1 MSDTSPLPAA
11 SQHFDRRYILKL
23 SCPDQMGIVAAVAS
37 FLAQQDCN
45 ILESAQ
51 FDDEGTGHFFMRT
64 VFGTGETTPNLE
76 NLTAAFDPIARRFAM
91 ECAIHN
97 QAEKPK
103 VLILVSRPG
112 HCLND
117 LLYRTTT
124 GALDM
129 EVVGVVSNHPD
140 QKPLADFYK
149 LPFHHLPITPETKR
163 AQEAQILEISDQSGA
178 ELIVLARYMQILTP
192 EMCDALAGR
201 CINIHHSF
209 LPGFKGAKP
218 YHQAH
223 IRGVK
228 LIGATAHYVTAN
240 LDEGP
245 IIEQETSRVSH
256 ANTPGDLERI
266 GSDLESVVLARAV
279 RLHIEQRVL
288 IHGDRTV
295 VFNQS

>member
-1 MSDTSPLPAA
+1 
-11 SQHFDRRYILKL
+11 
-23 SCPDQMGIVAAVAS
+23 MGIVAAVAS

-91 ECAIHN
+91 DCSIHN

-129 EVVGVVSNHPD
+129 EVVGVVSNHLD

-245 IIEQETSRVSH
+245 IIEQETNRVSH

-288 IHGDRTV
+288 VHGDRTV

>member
-1 MSDTSPLPAA
+1 MSAPSDAA
-11 SQHFDRRYILKL
+11 VSSQQFDQRFILKL

-64 VFGTGETTPNLE
+64 VFGTGQTTPGADNLR
-76 NLTAAFDPIARRFAM
+76 AAFGPVAKRFKM
-91 ECAIHN
+91 DWTLRD
-97 QAEKPK
+97 QSEKPK
-103 VLILVSRPG
+103 VLILVSKPG

-117 LLYRTTT
+117 LLYRTGT
-124 GALDM
+124 GALGM
-129 EVVGVVSNHPD
+129 EIVGIVSNHPD
-140 QKPLADFYK
+140 QKRLADFHD
-149 LPFHHLPITPETKR
+149 LPYHHLPITPETKR
-163 AQEAQILEISDQSGA
+163 EQEKQILSLIDETGA
-178 ELIVLARYMQILTP
+178 ELAVLARYMQILTP
-192 EMCDALAGR
+192 EMCADLAGR

-223 IRGVK
+223 TRGVK

-256 ANTPGDLERI
+256 ANAPEDLERI
-266 GSDLESVVLARAV
+266 GADLESLVLARAV
-279 RLHIEQRVL
+279 RAHIEDRVIL
-288 IHGDRTV
+288 HGDRTV

>member
-1 MSDTSPLPAA
+1 
-11 SQHFDRRYILKL
+11 
-23 SCPDQMGIVAAVAS
+23 MGIVAAVAS

-51 FDDEGTGHFFMRT
+51 FDDEGTGRFFMRT
-64 VFGTGETTPNLE
+64 VFGAGETTPQLE
-76 NLTAAFDPIARRFAM
+76 NLSAAFDPIVQRFGM
-91 ECAIHN
+91 ECSIHD

-103 VLILVSRPG
+103 VLILVSKPG

-117 LLYRTTT
+117 LLYRTST

-129 EVVGVVSNHPD
+129 EIVGVVSNHED
-140 QKPLADFYK
+140 QKPLAEFYN
-149 LPFHHLPITPETKR
+149 LPFHHLPITPDTKR
-163 AQEAQILEISDQSGA
+163 EQEAQILEVVEQSGA
-178 ELIVLARYMQILTP
+178 ELIVLARYMQILTS

-223 IRGVK
+223 TRGVK

-256 ANTPGDLERI
+256 ANMPDDLERI
-266 GSDLESVVLARAV
+266 GRDLESVVLARAV
-279 RLHIEQRVL
+279 RFHIEQRVL
-288 IHGDRTV
+288 IHGERTV
-295 VFNQS
+295 VFTQS

>member
-1 MSDTSPLPAA
+1 MSASSDAA
-11 SQHFDRRYILKL
+11 TPSQQFDQRYILKL

-64 VFGTGETTPNLE
+64 VFGAGQTTPGADNLR
-76 NLTAAFDPIARRFAM
+76 AAFDPVAERFKM
-91 ECAIHN
+91 EWTLRD
-97 QAEKPK
+97 QSERPK
-103 VLILVSRPG
+103 VLILVSKPG

-117 LLYRTTT
+117 LLYRTGT
-124 GALDM
+124 GALGMDI
-129 EVVGVVSNHPD
+129 VGIVSNHPD
-140 QKPLADFYK
+140 QKPLADFYG
-149 LPFHHLPITPETKR
+149 LPFHHLPISPETKR
-163 AQEAQILEISDQSGA
+163 EQEKQILSVIDETGA
-178 ELIVLARYMQILTP
+178 ELVVLARYMQILTP
-192 EMCDALAGR
+192 EMCVDLAGR

-223 IRGVK
+223 TRGVK
-228 LIGATAHYVTAN
+228 LIGATAHYVTPD

-256 ANTPGDLERI
+256 ANAPEDLERI
-266 GSDLESVVLARAV
+266 GADLESLVLARAV
-279 RLHIEQRVL
+279 RAHVEDRVIL
-288 IHGDRTV
+288 HGDRSV
-295 VFNQS
+295 VFGQS

>member
-1 MSDTSPLPAA
+1 MSDPASDA
-11 SQHFDRRYILKL
+11 SQHFDRRYVLKF
-23 SCPDQMGIVAAVAS
+23 SCPDQMGIVAAVS
-37 FLAQQDCN
+37 NFFAQQDCN

-51 FDDEGTGHFFMRT
+51 FDDETTGHFFMRT
-64 VFGTGETTPNLE
+64 VYGAAPNTPSLNNLS
-76 NLTAAFDPIARRFAM
+76 AAFDPIAKRFSLN
-91 ECAIHN
+91 CSIHD
-97 QAEKPK
+97 QATKPK
-103 VLILVSRPG
+103 VLILVSKPG

-129 EVVGVVSNHPD
+129 DVAGIVSNHPD
-140 QKPLADFYK
+140 QKPLAEFYG
-149 LPFHHLPITPETKR
+149 LDYHHIPITPETKR
-163 AQEAQILEISDQSGA
+163 EQEAQILDIVESSSA
-178 ELIVLARYMQILTP
+178 ELVVLARYMQILTP
-192 EMCDALAGR
+192 EMCAALAGR

-223 IRGVK
+223 TRGVK
-228 LIGATAHYVTAN
+228 LIGATAHYVTPN

-256 ANTPGDLERI
+256 ANAPEDLERI

-279 RLHIEQRVL
+279 RFHVQQRVL

-295 VFNQS
+295 VFAQS

>member
-1 MSDTSPLPAA
+1 MSDASPRTAL
-11 SQHFDRRYILKL
+11 SQHFDRRYVLKL
-23 SCPDQMGIVAAVAS
+23 SCPDRMGIVAAVAS

-64 VFGTGETTPNLE
+64 VFGAGETTPNLD
-76 NLTAAFDPIARRFAM
+76 NLTAAFDPIAKRFAM
-91 ECAIHN
+91 ACSIHN
-97 QAEKPK
+97 QADKPK
-103 VLILVSRPG
+103 VLLLVSRPG

-117 LLYRTTT
+117 LLYRTST
-124 GALDM
+124 GSLEM

-149 LPFHHLPITPETKR
+149 LPYHHLPITSETKR
-163 AQEAQILEISDQSGA
+163 AQESEILAIADRTGA

-192 EMCDALAGR
+192 EMCNALAGR

-223 IRGVK
+223 TRGVK
-228 LIGATAHYVTAN
+228 LIGATAHYVTPN

-256 ANTPGDLERI
+256 AHTPGDLERI

>member
-1 MSDTSPLPAA
+1 MSDSSPLSAT
-11 SQHFDRRYILKL
+11 SQQFDRRYVLKF

-51 FDDEGTGHFFMRT
+51 FDDEGTGRFFMRT
-64 VFGTGETTPNLE
+64 VFGAGETTPQLE
-76 NLTAAFDPIARRFAM
+76 NLSAAFDPIVQRFGM
-91 ECAIHN
+91 ECSIHD

-103 VLILVSRPG
+103 VLILVSKPG

-117 LLYRTTT
+117 LLYRTST

-129 EVVGVVSNHPD
+129 EIVGVVSNHED
-140 QKPLADFYK
+140 QKPLAEFYN
-149 LPFHHLPITPETKR
+149 LPFHHLPITPDTKR
-163 AQEAQILEISDQSGA
+163 EQEAQILEVVEQSGA
-178 ELIVLARYMQILTP
+178 ELIVLARYMQILTS

-223 IRGVK
+223 TRGVK

-245 IIEQETSRVSH
+245 IIEQETSRVNH
-256 ANTPGDLERI
+256 ANMPDDLERI
-266 GSDLESVVLARAV
+266 GRDLESVVLARAV
-279 RLHIEQRVL
+279 RFHIEQRVL
-288 IHGDRTV
+288 IHGERTV
-295 VFNQS
+295 VFTQS